1 MSHILTGRMAAA
13 LTDDMIVLA
22 DRGLYSYDLWTTA
35 MDGGA
40 QLLWRISNTLDL
52 PRLEYYHDGSFRSE
66 LLPSRMKTAIKGE
79 RPPADVDSYRIPVRV
94 IEYMMVKGRG
104 ENETIRLITTILDP
118 LQAPADTLA
127 AFYQQ
132 RWSKSWS
139 SMRSRTQIRL
149 SNACCIIKR
158 K

>member
-104 ENETIRLITTILDP
+104 
-118 LQAPADTLA
+118 
-127 AFYQQ
+127 
-132 RWSKSWS
+132 
-139 SMRSRTQIRL
+139 
-149 SNACCIIKR
+149 
-158 K
+158 